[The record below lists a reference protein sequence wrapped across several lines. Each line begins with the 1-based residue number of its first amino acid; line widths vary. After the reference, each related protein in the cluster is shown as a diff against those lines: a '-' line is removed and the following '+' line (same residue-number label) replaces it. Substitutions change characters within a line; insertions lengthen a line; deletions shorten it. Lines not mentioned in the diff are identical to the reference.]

1 MTMMWVGI
9 ASIAV
14 GAGTSLYSSQK
25 GAAAS
30 KEAAGVQ
37 SAMQASAADEQRR
50 QFYAAQEL
58 LRPYIQAGSPG
69 ITSPYVQAGVGALQG
84 MQDIAGL
91 GGESQRQQAISQ
103 AQATTAGKIQTY
115 QQQRAQELAGIQET
129 FSSLEQQQQQQQN
142 SQEKKK
148 SRFKKIISASIG
160 DIGGVFGIK
169 QLQHPGIGKLE
180 SAFAGVGLKF
190 LDSSGNIT
198 RVPTKKEQQAAIDAF
213 NQKTQEQSG
222 VIAQDL
228 TGILQGIQG
237 DTSYADI
244 SQQRQQQ
251 AIQGIEQGPLYQE
264 LAKQGEQ
271 GILQNASATGGL
283 RGGNVQGALAQFRP
297 QLLNQLIEQQYSK
310 LAGLTSLGAGASQ
323 NLLGIGQASAAGMAA
338 AGQQSGTN
346 ISNLLTGQGQA
357 QAGGIVGAANAQ
369 AQGLAGFSSAIG
381 TGYQNYQLMQALNNR
396 PTMTSGIGTGGFY
409 GSQAAAQQAYGGAP
423 VQYSAPTAPGGAG
436 GWYSA

>member
-1 MTMMWVGI
+1 MMWVGI
-9 ASIAV
+9 ASVAV

-58 LRPYIQAGSPG
+58 LRPYVQAGSPG
-69 ITSPYVQAGVGALQG
+69 VTSPYVQAGVGALQG

-91 GGESQRQQAISQ
+91 GGESQRQQAIAQ

-115 QQQRAQELAGIQET
+115 QQQRAEELAGIQKT
-129 FSSLEQQQQQQQN
+129 FSSLEQQQQQQQDSRN
-142 SQEKKK
+142 KKK
-148 SRFKKIISASIG
+148 GFLGKLVSASLG
-160 DIGGVFGIK
+160 DIGGVLGIK
-169 QLQHPGIGKLE
+169 ELQPPGIRSLE
-180 SAFAGVGLKF
+180 SALADANLKLF
-190 LDSSGNIT
+190 DSSGKIT
-198 RVPTKKEQQAAIDAF
+198 RLPTKEEQQATIDAF
-213 NQKTQEQSG
+213 NKQTQTQSG
-222 VIAQDL
+222 VISQDL

-244 SQQRQQQ
+244 SRQRQQQ

-283 RGGNVQGALAQFRP
+283 RGGNTQAALGQFRP

-323 NLLGIGQASAAGMAA
+323 NLLNIGQASAAGTAA

-346 ISNLLTGQGQA
+346 IANLLTGQGQA
-357 QAGGIVGAANAQ
+357 QASGIIGAANAQ
-369 AQGLAGFSSAIG
+369 AQGLAGVSSSIG
-381 TGYQNYQLMQALNNR
+381 TGFQNYMLMQQLNK
-396 PTMTSGIGTGGFY
+396 PTMTSGLGTGGFA
-409 GSQAAAQQAYGGAP
+409 GSYQDAQSMYGGAP
-423 VQYSAPTAPGGAG
+423 VAYQAPAGPGGPG
-436 GWYSA
+436 GWYKQS